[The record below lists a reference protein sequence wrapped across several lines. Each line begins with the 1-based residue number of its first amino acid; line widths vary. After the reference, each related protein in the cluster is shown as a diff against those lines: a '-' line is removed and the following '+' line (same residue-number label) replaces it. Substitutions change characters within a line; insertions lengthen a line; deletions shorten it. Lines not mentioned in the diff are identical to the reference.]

1 MARDANGKP
10 VEGELSFGIVDEALY
25 AIRPETAADLH
36 EYFYGAVYDRVGT
49 ESSLNFYFSGH
60 AGKREMFLTK
70 NNGFGN
76 GGVLSQ
82 LKPSDTMV
90 ELKVR
95 KVFPDT
101 ALWLAEVR
109 TDAHRRAGAELTF
122 PDSLT
127 TWRATVRGITADTRV
142 GSTIDRVIVRKKLMV
157 RLAVARLFRPRYEV
171 TVS

>member
-25 AIRPETAADLH
+25 AIRPETTPDIH
-36 EYFYGAVYDRVGT
+36 EYFYGPVYDRVGT

-70 NNGFGN
+70 NSGFGN
-76 GGVLSQ
+76 GRALAQ

-90 ELKVR
+90 EPKVR

-101 ALWLAEVR
+101 ALWLADVR
-109 TDAHRRAGAELTF
+109 KDARGRALAERTF
-122 PDSLT
+122 LDSLST
-127 TWRATVRGITADTRV
+127 CRANTHGV
-142 GSTIDRVIVRKKLMV
+142 
-157 RLAVARLFRPRYEV
+157 
-171 TVS
+171 